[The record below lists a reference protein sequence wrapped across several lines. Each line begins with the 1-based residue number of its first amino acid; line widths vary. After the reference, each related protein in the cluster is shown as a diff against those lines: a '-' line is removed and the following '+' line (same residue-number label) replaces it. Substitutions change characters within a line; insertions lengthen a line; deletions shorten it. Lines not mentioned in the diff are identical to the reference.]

1 LVSAFW
7 GDLENRDQRIHSMAL
22 VISPSFD
29 PVAIPVVRLV
39 AEDAQWRTSC
49 EREMPSM
56 PWYIVIDTNDLV
68 PECIWLVMVSGDVR
82 FNSRLKGR
90 TS

>member
-1 LVSAFW
+1 MYLGIGFLGRFRKPRPAYS
-7 GDLENRDQRIHSMAL
+7 SMAL

-39 AEDAQWRTSC
+39 AEDAQWRTSR

-56 PWYIVIDTNDLV
+56 PWYVLIDY
-68 PECIWLVMVSGDVR
+68 E
-82 FNSRLKGR
+82 
-90 TS
+90 